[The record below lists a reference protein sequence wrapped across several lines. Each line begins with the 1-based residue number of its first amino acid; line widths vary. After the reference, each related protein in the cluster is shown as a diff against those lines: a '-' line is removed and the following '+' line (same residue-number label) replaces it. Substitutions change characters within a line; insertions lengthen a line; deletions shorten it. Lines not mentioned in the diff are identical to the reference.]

1 MKLTILMP
9 SSTSFIPSFCPAMT
23 VDTLI
28 RVADALMTA
37 VWRRGKPV
45 VSTVRFR
52 GVLLLYFMP

>member
-1 MKLTILMP
+1 
-9 SSTSFIPSFCPAMT
+9 MT